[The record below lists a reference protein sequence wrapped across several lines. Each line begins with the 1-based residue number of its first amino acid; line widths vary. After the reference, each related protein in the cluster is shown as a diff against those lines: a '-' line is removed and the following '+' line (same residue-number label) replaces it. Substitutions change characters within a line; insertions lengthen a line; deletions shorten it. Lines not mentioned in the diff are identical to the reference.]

1 MDGLVVTDGSRAG
14 AGWSRRACRERGR
27 RVRRARGTT
36 RRTRVPLGVAVVLRT
51 SDSAAAGRTVDV
63 SLSGIQIEL
72 FGALPAGPREVVLEV
87 SLSEAE
93 PASLRAV
100 IVRRA
105 LSAEGRTLLAVRL
118 VPGAAPTTVYRGP
131 ALTSKAPS
139 AAPARMGHPRA
150 WSLCDSCVLL
160 VRACSSWP
168 WRTAMPRRPPRWSP
182 GSGAWPA
189 SSARR
194 RPRMWEATRPCSG
207 VSPACTE
214 P

>member
-1 MDGLVVTDGSRAG
+1 MSGTVASAAREE
-14 AGWSRRACRERGR
+14 RRAEP
-27 RVRRARGTT
+27 
-36 RRTRVPLGVAVVLRT
+36 RVPLGVAVVLRT

-105 LSAEGRTLLAVRL
+105 LTPEGRTLLAVRL

-139 AAPARMGHPRA
+139 AAPAPDGSPESMVALRQLRA
-150 WSLCDSCVLL
+150 LGARLL
-160 VRACSSWP
+160 ELALEDGDAAPPAALVTWVGRLAGELGTPAPADVGSNKALFRGIAGMHRAVSE
-168 WRTAMPRRPPRWSP
+168 RAQAVAR
-182 GSGAWPA
+182 GPA
-189 SSARR
+189 
-194 RPRMWEATRPCSG
+194 E
-207 VSPACTE
+207 
-214 P
+214 